1 MKFAVHE
8 TVASFMTGDTVRV
21 IRVID
26 TNSKISGVPSNY
38 RDVDIELIGKT
49 NGVVDWS
56 WTTLL
61 YPVQLSQAFEG
72 QDYIVGLDASCL
84 QLIERGDLSKR
95 FMGPYTLG
103 SSVRKEAEL
112 LKSAG
117 MTIGVSSPPFSD
129 GWTLGAIIAG
139 LELGVIDGFSMMNWM
154 GSVHHDVFKLPVPG
168 DIGRRLAQETLEGF
182 KGWKEQF
189 PNELPNYN
197 RALRSLRR
205 RVKAKPLKEPRFV
218 NVFGKRVR

>member
-8 TVASFMTGDTVRV
+8 TIASFMTGDTVRV

-26 TNSKISGVPSNY
+26 TTNSGVPTRY
-38 RDVDIELIGKT
+38 RDVDVELIGET

-61 YPVQLSQAFEG
+61 YPVRLSQAFEG
-72 QDYIVGLDASCL
+72 HDYIVGLDASCL
-84 QLIERGDLSKR
+84 QLIERGDLSRR
-95 FMGPYTLG
+95 FLQPYTLG

-117 MTIGVSSPPFSD
+117 MTTRVSPPN
-129 GWTLGAIIAG
+129 GWTLGAIIAA
-139 LELGVIDGFSMMNWM
+139 LELGVADGFSKMNWM
-154 GSVHHDVFKLPVPG
+154 GSVHHHVFKLAVPG

-182 KGWKEQF
+182 KGWQETF
-189 PNELPNYN
+189 PDEVANYN
-197 RALRSLRR
+197 RALKSLRR
-205 RVKAKPLKEPRFV
+205 RAKAKPLTEPRFS
-218 NVFGKRVR
+218 NVFGRRVR